1 MEVAVCGAGR
11 ALSAYST
18 PDYMEQIHDSAM
30 EKVDVLL
37 GLQWG
42 DEGKGKIVDVLTP
55 AYDLIAR
62 FQGGPNAG
70 HTLEFEGNKYILRS
84 IPSGIFQGDKVNV
97 IGSGVVLDP
106 ILFRE
111 EAESLSRSGHDLKGR
126 LVISRKAHL
135 ILPTHRLIDAA
146 QEAMKGDAKV
156 GTTGKGIGPTYTDK
170 VARTGLRVG
179 DIEHDFARK
188 YQEARQRHLTLLRAY
203 DYPTEGLETLERT
216 WLESIEYLRQYTLVD
231 SELYLSHALHEGRRV
246 LAEGAQGSMLDI
258 DFGSYPFVTSSNTIA
273 AGCCT
278 GLGVAPRSIGEVY
291 GIFKAYCTR
300 VGSGP
305 FPTELEDETGE
316 QLCTL
321 GHEFGSVTG
330 RRRRCGW
337 LDLVALRYTI
347 MLSGV
352 TRLIMMKSDV
362 LDTFDTIR
370 VCTRYRIGDVETEEM
385 PYELTGD
392 IEPLYEE
399 LPGWRCD
406 TSRLRSVVEFPQELR
421 DYIDFIERSVGVP
434 IAIAS
439 VGPDREQTITL
450 RPTLLPH

>member
-1 MEVAVCGAGR
+1 
-11 ALSAYST
+11 
-18 PDYMEQIHDSAM
+18 M

-278 GLGVAPRSIGEVY
+278 GLGIAPRSIGEVY

-370 VCTRYRIGDVETEEM
+370 VCTRYSIGDVETEEM
-385 PYELTGD
+385 PYELTCD

>member
-1 MEVAVCGAGR
+1 
-11 ALSAYST
+11 
-18 PDYMEQIHDSAM
+18 M

-278 GLGVAPRSIGEVY
+278 GLGIAPRSIGEVY

-370 VCTRYRIGDVETEEM
+370 VCTRYSIGDVETEEM

>member
-1 MEVAVCGAGR
+1 
-11 ALSAYST
+11 
-18 PDYMEQIHDSAM
+18 M

-70 HTLEFEGNKYILRS
+70 HTLEFEGYKYILRS

-278 GLGVAPRSIGEVY
+278 GLGIAPRSIGEVY

>member
-1 MEVAVCGAGR
+1 
-11 ALSAYST
+11 
-18 PDYMEQIHDSAM
+18 M

-111 EAESLSRSGHDLKGR
+111 EVESLSRSGHDLKGR

-278 GLGVAPRSIGEVY
+278 GLGIAPRSIGEVY